1 MNQGRESGNK
11 DRFNTAYYQDVG
23 RRTEK
28 SRLILGF
35 WLGQLGTF
43 IKTENT
49 EEKEFGVKKKEGFGL
64 PELGYLWDIYM
75 DMSRKKS
82 EKVRQEI

>member
-49 EEKEFGVKKKEGFGL
+49 EEKEFGVKKEGFGL
-64 PELGYLWDIYM
+64 PELGYLWDIYT

>member
-1 MNQGRESGNK
+1 MNQGRESRNK

-28 SRLILGF
+28 SRVILGF

-49 EEKEFGVKKKEGFGL
+49 EEKEFGVKKGGFGL
-64 PELGYLWDIYM
+64 PVGHLYGY
-75 DMSRKKS
+75 
-82 EKVRQEI
+82 V